1 MPIGSALGLVA
12 IPLCNNNKGSA
23 LGPAA
28 IPLWNNNKE
37 YRGALAQTTGPC
49 NNLWRRGSLYTQA
62 FPRQWPRCVGL
73 IGARSLQLS
82 QDKALVFFL
91 KRSNRSLWLHVMDPP
106 CSSLREAKHG
116 ACYGPGTNRQ
126 YKTTKNNKN
135 KKKNKKKNIL
145 FKEKTPPRPRPRP
158 RHV

>member
-73 IGARSLQLS
+73 IGGSESQEQIIRNLNNSFFTNIWGRDFYGFPVDVLWISHGFPNQHIIFVEIFDYLQLCS
-82 QDKALVFFL
+82 CATTNGDVLFL
-91 KRSNRSLWLHVMDPP
+91 S
-106 CSSLREAKHG
+106 
-116 ACYGPGTNRQ
+116 
-126 YKTTKNNKN
+126 
-135 KKKNKKKNIL
+135 
-145 FKEKTPPRPRPRP
+145 
-158 RHV
+158 